1 MNNTWYDDNLI
12 NRFESKEHLK
22 SNHKCAVLIVGG
34 GLAGLS
40 LLYKLEKNNV
50 DAVLIE
56 ENHIGSGASGR
67 NGGFC
72 LSGWAQDYDVLLKYL
87 SEEEVLTLEQIAA
100 SGVEWMKK
108 KCLSE
113 GYEYTNLQSGV
124 LKCFLTNNI
133 EKVKKDVIAQN
144 KLFDQ
149 YHNLIH

>member
-1 MNNTWYDDNLI
+1 MYK
-12 NRFESKEHLK
+12 RQ
-22 SNHKCAVLIVGG
+22 
-34 GLAGLS
+34 
-40 LLYKLEKNNV
+40 LLYKLRKNNV

-56 ENHIGSGASGR
+56 ENRIGSGASGR

-72 LSGWAQDYDVLLKYL
+72 LSGWAQDYEVLLKYL

-113 GYEYTNLQSGV
+113 GYKHTNLQSGV
-124 LKCFLTNNI
+124 LKCFLTKNI

-144 KLFDQ
+144 KLFGQ
-149 YHNLIH
+149 NGSFSIRKSLVSTYVPINILVGS